1 VAKLVVI
8 DDRAHEFRKALDVAL
23 EDQCVLYAADAEE
36 GLAIVEAEGDVACVL
51 LDIAMPPKLG
61 NSFEEEGI
69 AALREIRRRWPELP
83 VIMLTASSEAGDMVR
98 AIRMGAYHYIIKPPD
113 VPTLRTMIE
122 AAIANRELKEKVAA
136 LERTIRI
143 RDEMESAPSGETHF
157 GRLVGAS
164 PAMRVVYGRIERLA
178 RTDVPVLLLG
188 ESGTG
193 KELVAYELHRRS
205 MRSER
210 PFVPVNCANLTGTLL
225 ESELFGHARGAFT
238 DAHEDREGAFRAADG
253 GTILLDEISEMSEEL
268 QAKLLR
274 ALQEGCVKPLGAD
287 REEPV
292 DVRVVAATN
301 RNIDRLVE
309 ERKFREDLFYRLNV
323 VRLVLPPLRERQED
337 IPLLAEH
344 FLARYGAG
352 GGHFLSDEAIA
363 ALQHRDWPG
372 NVRELENAV
381 RRALVLSDGP
391 ELRAEDFEW
400 HEDARTRPGGS
411 RDALWRA
418 VREGRTPTD
427 IREFAELYGK
437 LALADMMQRASGQV
451 STDREAG
458 RLLGF
463 IPEDDPGDRAFNNY
477 RSWKRRVFE
486 LRQEAEE
493 GEDEH

>member
-1 VAKLVVI
+1 MAKLVVI
-8 DDRAHEFRKALDVAL
+8 DDKAHEFRKALDVAL
-23 EDQCVLYAADAEE
+23 EDQLVLYAADAEE
-36 GLAIVEAEGDVACVL
+36 GLAIIEAEGDISCVL

-61 NSFEEEGI
+61 KTFEEEGI

-83 VIMLTASSEAGDMVR
+83 VIMLTASSEGGDMVR
-98 AIRMGAYHYIIKPPD
+98 AIRLGAYHYLIKPPD
-113 VPTLRTMIE
+113 VPALRTMIQ
-122 AAIANRELKEKVAA
+122 AAIANRELRTRVAE
-136 LERTIRI
+136 LEATIRI
-143 RDEMESAPSGETHF
+143 RDEMESAPSAQTQF

-164 PAMRVVYGRIERLA
+164 PAMRLVYGRIEKLA
-178 RTDVPVLLLG
+178 RTDAPVLLLG

-193 KELVAYELHRRS
+193 KELVARELHRRS
-205 MRSER
+205 IRSER

-225 ESELFGHARGAFT
+225 ESELFGHRRGAFT
-238 DAHEDREGAFRAADG
+238 DAREEREGAFRAAEG

-274 ALQEGCVKPLGAD
+274 VLQEGRVKPLGAD

-301 RNIDRLVE
+301 RDIDRVVE
-309 ERKFREDLFYRLNV
+309 EGQFREDLFYRLNV
-323 VRLVLPPLRERQED
+323 VRLVLPPLRERRED
-337 IPLLAEH
+337 IPLLAAH
-344 FLARYGAG
+344 FLERYVADA
-352 GGHFLSDEAIA
+352 GHFLSDEAMA

-391 ELRAEDFEW
+391 ELRAEDFVW
-400 HEDARTRPGGS
+400 HQDARTRMGGS
-411 RDALWRA
+411 WDALWRA
-418 VREGRTPTD
+418 VGEGRTPSD

-437 LALADMMQRASGQV
+437 LALADMMQRASEQV
-451 STDREAG
+451 RTDREAG

-463 IPEDDPGDRAFNNY
+463 IPQDDPGDRAFNNY

-486 LRQEAEE
+486 VLQDA
-493 GEDEH
+493 GEDEDGR